1 MRGGKRL
8 DQCTADPDTQD
19 EDKLS
24 RDMWNGARSSR
35 GLQAAR
41 RRLAVWP
48 AELRVWSEKRTRRGA
63 GREPRPRAHK
73 EEWLPRL
80 WSRSQSIPSCVLHLA
95 FLFSR
100 VQFLLLMESD

>member
-1 MRGGKRL
+1 MWDEERL
-8 DQCTADPDTQD
+8 DQCTAVPDTQD
-19 EDKLS
+19 EDSRS

-35 GLQAAR
+35 GLQAADR
-41 RRLAVWP
+41 WLAAWP
-48 AELRVWSEKRTRRGA
+48 AELRVLNAGRTRRSA